1 MATIHSGDS
10 SVVLINTFF
19 VAPDRAD
26 ELMQVLIEATDTAM
40 RHQPGFISAN
50 LHISLD
56 KKRIVNYA
64 QWRSKED
71 FEVMQSNPAAKPHMK
86 RAAEIA
92 ERFEPVLYVVAH
104 VDDRSNPA

>member
-1 MATIHSGDS
+1 MTTIQSGDS
-10 SVVLINTFF
+10 SIVLINTFF
-19 VAPDRAD
+19 VAPERAD
-26 ELMQVLIEATDTAM
+26 ELMKLLVEATDTAM

-50 LHISLD
+50 FHVSLD

-71 FEVMQSNPAAKPHMK
+71 FEAMQSNPTAKPHMK

-104 VDDRSNPA
+104 VDNRSNLA

>member
-1 MATIHSGDS
+1 MTTIHSGDS
-10 SVVLINTFF
+10 SIVLINTFF

-26 ELMQVLIEATDTAM
+26 ELMQVLIESTDTAM

-50 LHISLD
+50 FHISLD

-92 ERFEPVLYVVAH
+92 ERFEPVLYTVAH